1 MLWQTCAS
9 IFKTAWA
16 AANTNQVNS
25 SEFLKSSHKFLRFN
39 YDGKK
44 FVEVCFS
51 FRQSK
56 PSCVCGG
63 KFVIRNDLCFM
74 HLLKLLFVPL
84 ILTCLYPC
92 VCPWSNFK
100 LKEVIIVTSLRY
112 SCKKKKTKQNEVWL
126 RIDDDELVNFKLNLS
141 NSQW

>member
-25 SEFLKSSHKFLRFN
+25 REFLKSSHKFLRFN
-39 YDGKK
+39 HNGKK
-44 FVEVCFS
+44 ICWGLFLLPSVETVF
-51 FRQSK
+51 
-56 PSCVCGG
+56 VCGG
-63 KFVIRNDLCFM
+63 KFIIRNDLCFM

-100 LKEVIIVTSLRY
+100 LKEVIIVASLRY

-126 RIDDDELVNFKLNLS
+126 MIDDDELVNFKLNLS